1 MAEGKNPEL
10 REIAQSTVGL
20 DITRHFAGV
29 LAKPQD
35 AVLAA
40 KGGGLEIYQEVL
52 RDAQV
57 YSCLQQRRLA
67 LVSREWE
74 IIPGAEDRASRKAA
88 DFAREMIAGIGFDRI
103 TSMMHYGVFYGYA
116 MAELIYARDGGQ
128 WTIDAVKVRK
138 ARRFRFG
145 ADGRP
150 RLLTKDNRDGIEVP
164 ERKFW
169 SYATGAD
176 NDDEPYGL
184 GLGHVCYWPVWLK
197 RNGVKFWAV
206 FLEKFGAPTPVG
218 RYGPGATEAE
228 QAKLLQAVAAVQ
240 SDSGII
246 LPEGMTIELL
256 EAARGGTV
264 DYGAFHDKM
273 DAAIAKVILSQTM
286 TTDNGSSLA
295 QGQVH
300 ADVKAE
306 VVKADADL
314 ICGSFNRGPLAWLT
328 RWNFEGATPP
338 KVWRVMTEPE
348 DLNLRADRDLKIWQ
362 MGFVPDADYMLETYG
377 PGWVARPVAATPT
390 DDFTPTPDPSPQGGG
405 RERNAAF
412 AETGGDATDRL
423 AGQLDLALAPMMDDL
438 IGQVRAIIDASD
450 DFAEVSEK
458 LLRLRP
464 ELDARQMADVL
475 RQALTVAQLDGR
487 ADMINGA

>member
-1 MAEGKNPEL
+1 MAENKKPET
-10 REIAQSTVGL
+10 REIAASQNGL
-20 DITRHFAGV
+20 DITRAFVGQ

-40 KGGGLEIYQEVL
+40 KGGGLELYEEVL

-74 IIPGAEDRASRKAA
+74 IIAGADDKASRKAA
-88 DFAREMIAGIGFDRI
+88 DFARELVGAVGFDRL

-116 MAELIYARDGGQ
+116 MAELLYARDGAN
-128 WTIDAVKVRK
+128 WTIDAIKVRK

-145 ADGRP
+145 KDGRP
-150 RLLTKDNRDGIEVP
+150 RLLTKDARMDGIELP

-169 SYATGAD
+169 AYAAGAD
-176 NDDEPYGL
+176 TDDEPYGL
-184 GLGHVCYWPVWLK
+184 GLGHVCYWPAWLK
-197 RNGVKFWAV
+197 RNGIKFWAV
-206 FLEKFGAPTPVG
+206 FLEKFGAPTAVG
-218 RYGPGATEAE
+218 KYGAGASVEE
-228 QAKLLQAVAAVQ
+228 QKKLLQAVAAVQ

-246 LPEGMTIELL
+246 IPDGMMIELL
-256 EAARGGTV
+256 EATRGGTV
-264 DYGAFHDKM
+264 DYLGFHNAM

-328 RWNFEGATPP
+328 QWNFEGAAAP

-348 DLNLRADRDLKIWQ
+348 DLNLRADRDLKLYQ
-362 MGFVPDADYMLETYG
+362 MGFTPDPDYVLETYG
-377 PGWVARPVAATPT
+377 PGWARRAMAEPAI
-390 DDFTPTPDPSPQGGG
+390 DPGPQ
-405 RERNAAF
+405 F
-412 AETGGDATDRL
+412 AETENLTPEQMRAQRLQNDADAPLGDWL
-423 AGQLDLALAPMMDDL
+423 AVLKKAVEEAGDLAAL
-438 IGQVRAIIDASD
+438 RTAI
-450 DFAEVSEK
+450 EGMREK
-458 LLRLRP
+458 LNLG
-464 ELDARQMADVL
+464 DMTGAMQK
-475 RQALTVAQLDGR
+475 ALAAAKLAGR
-487 ADMINGA
+487 ADILAEAAQVNPASPPASGN